1 VTDFSSRD
9 ILAKPLHSLPPM
21 RRSAGFT
28 MVELMMVV
36 VIAILT
42 VISVV
47 GYTRIFR
54 KARSTEVVEM
64 FGELKA
70 REDAYHAEKGQ
81 YVPACGTAATAFAND
96 DCREGDYWPNPIVGG
111 NDMTN
116 VAPLNARWQTLNV
129 HINTSGLYCQYEV
142 VAGLA
147 NDPGGAM
154 GAVGLAMYGG
164 TAPPRNWYYLMAQC
178 DWDGNPAV
186 NALYWQRDD
195 QTELGKSNEM
205 R

>member
-1 VTDFSSRD
+1 
-9 ILAKPLHSLPPM
+9 
-21 RRSAGFT
+21 

-36 VIAILT
+36 VVIAILT
-42 VISVV
+42 VVAVV
-47 GYTRIFR
+47 GYTKIFR

-96 DCREGDYWPNPIVGG
+96 DCAEGDYWPNPIVGG

-116 VAPLNARWQTLNV
+116 AAPLNPRWQTLNV

-154 GAVGLAMYGG
+154 GPVGLGMYGA
-164 TAPPRNWYYLMAQC
+164 APPRNWYYLMAQC
-178 DWDGNPAV
+178 DWDGDGPAGV

-195 QTELGKSNEM
+195 QTALGKSNEN

>member
-1 VTDFSSRD
+1 
-9 ILAKPLHSLPPM
+9 
-21 RRSAGFT
+21 

-36 VIAILT
+36 VVIAILT
-42 VISVV
+42 VVAVV

-64 FGELKA
+64 FAELKA
-70 REDAYHAEKGQ
+70 REDAYHAEKGV
-81 YVPACGTAATAFAND
+81 YLPACNSAVTATGAS
-96 DCREGDYWPNPIVGG
+96 DCVEGDYWPNPIVGG
-111 NDMTN
+111 NDMTT

-142 VAGLA
+142 VAGVPT
-147 NDPGGAM
+147 DTMGPVGAS
-154 GAVGLAMYGG
+154 MYTTG
-164 TAPPRNWYYLMAQC
+164 TPPRNWYYLMAQC
-178 DWDGNPAV
+178 DWDGDGPAGV

-195 QTELGKSNEM
+195 QTELGKSNET